1 MPRRER
7 SRRTARGFAHEARDL
22 AAIFALLALV
32 LTVAPVAPAHAAE
45 HSAAELQRLEDQGLR
60 QIIVARE
67 PGLSATARADVRAD
81 AGVAHVANMRVPDTE
96 VVRAEP
102 GRLVE
107 AIHALEAEP
116 GVRYAEPDA
125 EAHALV
131 DDPDANAL
139 VTDPMWPYLWA
150 LRNTG
155 QFGGTAGADIG
166 AQGAWALSTGAGQT
180 VAVVDTGAT
189 FTHPDL
195 QGAYATNAG
204 ETGTDALHHDK
215 AANGIDDDADG
226 YPDDARG
233 WDFLSCAAACEDDPS
248 PGPDNDPT
256 DGDTT
261 YNGHGTHV
269 TGTIAARSNG
279 IGIVGVAPSAKVLPL
294 RALGIAGSGPM
305 SGIANA
311 FALAGDLHIPIVNA
325 SLGGPDVQVVED
337 AIAMHPNT
345 LYVVAAGNARADDDA
360 TGNYPCSYPE
370 ANIICVGATDDD
382 DAPATF
388 SNYGATTVDLFAP
401 GVGVLSTV
409 PGANVY
415 EYYDGTSMATPHV
428 AATLALMRARNP
440 SLTAAQL
447 KAKLLASVRPVG
459 ALQGLSVT
467 GGRLDAAAA
476 VAAAAPD
483 PNDPDGDGIPTTSD
497 NCPDVA
503 NPGQVDSDGDGAG
516 NACDATP
523 YGPPAASPPP
533 ATSDP
538 GGVDPAP
545 VDPGAGDDDPTDTG
559 DDGTPAPAAGPVLRG
574 VRLATGTL
582 TARHPLTI
590 RFTLDRA
597 ATARITIRRRSGH
610 AYRTVATVSVRGGKG
625 ANRYVLRTRIGSR
638 TLRAGRYRVL
648 VQAVSERGRSTAR
661 TVGLT
666 VG

>member
-1 MPRRER
+1 
-7 SRRTARGFAHEARDL
+7 
-22 AAIFALLALV
+22 
-32 LTVAPVAPAHAAE
+32 
-45 HSAAELQRLEDQGLR
+45 
-60 QIIVARE
+60 
-67 PGLSATARADVRAD
+67 
-81 AGVAHVANMRVPDTE
+81 
-96 VVRAEP
+96 
-102 GRLVE
+102 
-107 AIHALEAEP
+107 
-116 GVRYAEPDA
+116 
-125 EAHALV
+125 
-131 DDPDANAL
+131 
-139 VTDPMWPYLWA
+139 
-150 LRNTG
+150 
-155 QFGGTAGADIG
+155 
-166 AQGAWALSTGAGQT
+166 
-180 VAVVDTGAT
+180 
-189 FTHPDL
+189 
-195 QGAYATNAG
+195 
-204 ETGTDALHHDK
+204 
-215 AANGIDDDADG
+215 
-226 YPDDARG
+226 
-233 WDFLSCAAACEDDPS
+233 
-248 PGPDNDPT
+248 
-256 DGDTT
+256 
-261 YNGHGTHV
+261 
-269 TGTIAARSNG
+269 
-279 IGIVGVAPSAKVLPL
+279 
-294 RALGIAGSGPM
+294 
-305 SGIANA
+305 
-311 FALAGDLHIPIVNA
+311 
-325 SLGGPDVQVVED
+325 
-337 AIAMHPNT
+337 
-345 LYVVAAGNARADDDA
+345 
-360 TGNYPCSYPE
+360 
-370 ANIICVGATDDD
+370 
-382 DAPATF
+382 
-388 SNYGATTVDLFAP
+388 
-401 GVGVLSTV
+401 
-409 PGANVY
+409 
-415 EYYDGTSMATPHV
+415 MATPHV

-533 ATSDP
+533 ATTDP

-590 RFTLDRA
+590 RFALDRA

>member
-45 HSAAELQRLEDQGLR
+45 HNAAELQRLEDQGLR
-60 QIIVARE
+60 QIVVARE
-67 PGLSATARADVRAD
+67 PGLSATARAEVRAD
-81 AGVAHVANMRVPDTE
+81 AGVAHVANLLVPDTE

-125 EAHALV
+125 EAHAFV
-131 DDPDANAL
+131 DDPEANAL
-139 VTDPMWPYLWA
+139 VTDPLWPYLWA

-155 QFGGTAGADIG
+155 QFAGGTPGADIG
-166 AQGAWALSTGAGQT
+166 VQGAWALSTGLGQT

-189 FTHPDL
+189 FSHPDL
-195 QGAYATNAG
+195 QGAYGTNPG
-204 ETGTDALHHDK
+204 ETGTDALGHDK
-215 AANGIDDDADG
+215 ATNHIDDDHDG
-226 YPDDARG
+226 YVDDARG
-233 WDFLSCAAACEDDPS
+233 WDFMDCAATCEDDPT

-311 FALAGDLHIPIVNA
+311 FALAGDLRIPIVNA

-337 AIAMHPNT
+337 AIAAHPNT
-345 LYVVAAGNARADDDA
+345 LYVVAAGNAGADDDNVP
-360 TGNYPCSYPE
+360 GNYPCSYPE
-370 ANIICVGATDDD
+370 ANIVCVGATDDT
-382 DAPATF
+382 DAPASF

-401 GVGVLSTV
+401 GVGILSTV
-409 PGANVY
+409 PGADAY
-415 EYYDGTSMATPHV
+415 DYYDGTSMATPHV

-447 KAKLLASVRPVG
+447 KARLLASVHPVG
-459 ALQGLSVT
+459 ALHGLSVT

-483 PNDPDGDGIPTTSD
+483 PNDPDGDGIPTASD

-516 NACDATP
+516 NECDATP
-523 YGPPAASPPP
+523 YGPPAIDAAGRRAATRDRP
-533 ATSDP
+533 APLWTVPRPAATTRPHRRGAGAGGGSGPAWRQADHGDADRAPSADDP
-538 GGVDPAP
+538 LHARSRGDRAHHDPAP
-545 VDPGAGDDDPTDTG
+545 LG
-559 DDGTPAPAAGPVLRG
+559 
-574 VRLATGTL
+574 
-582 TARHPLTI
+582 
-590 RFTLDRA
+590 
-597 ATARITIRRRSGH
+597 
-610 AYRTVATVSVRGGKG
+610 
-625 ANRYVLRTRIGSR
+625 
-638 TLRAGRYRVL
+638 
-648 VQAVSERGRSTAR
+648 
-661 TVGLT
+661 
-666 VG
+666 

>member
-32 LTVAPVAPAHAAE
+32 LTVAPVAPAHAAVPG
-45 HSAAELQRLEDQGLR
+45 AAELQRLEDQGLR
-60 QIIVARE
+60 QIVVARD
-67 PGLSATARADVRAD
+67 PGLSATARAEVRAD
-81 AGVAHVANMRVPDTE
+81 AGVAHVANLLVPDTE
-96 VVRAEP
+96 VVRADP

-125 EAHALV
+125 DAHAFV
-131 DDPDANAL
+131 DDPEADAL
-139 VTDPMWPYLWA
+139 VTDPMWPDLWA

-155 QFGGTAGADIG
+155 QFGGTPGADIG
-166 AQGAWALSTGAGQT
+166 VQGAWALSTGVGQT
-180 VAVVDTGAT
+180 LAVVDTGAT
-189 FTHPDL
+189 FSHPDL
-195 QGAYATNAG
+195 QGAYGTNPG
-204 ETGTDALHHDK
+204 ETGTDALGHDK
-215 AANGIDDDADG
+215 ATNHIDDDNDG
-226 YPDDARG
+226 KVDDARG
-233 WDFLSCAAACEDDPS
+233 WDFMDCDASCEDDPT

-269 TGTIAARSNG
+269 TGTIAARPNS

-294 RALGIAGSGPM
+294 RALGVAGSGPM

-325 SLGGPDVQVVED
+325 SLGGPAARVVED
-337 AIAMHPNT
+337 AIAAHPNT
-345 LYVVAAGNARADDDA
+345 LYVVAAGNGGADHLGDDDDVLA
-360 TGNYPCSYPE
+360 TANYPCSYPE
-370 ANIICVGATDDD
+370 ANIICVGATDDT
-382 DAPATF
+382 DARATF

-401 GVGVLSTV
+401 GVGILSTV
-409 PGANVY
+409 PGPDVY
-415 EYYDGTSMATPHV
+415 DYYDGTSMATPHV

-447 KAKLLASVRPVG
+447 KAKLLASVHPVG
-459 ALQGLSVT
+459 ALHGLSVT

-483 PNDPDGDGIPTTSD
+483 PNDPDGDGFPTAGD

-503 NPGQVDSDGDGAG
+503 NPDQGDADVDGVGDV
-516 NACDATP
+516 CDATP
-523 YGPPAASPPP
+523 YPAPVAPPTAAGVEAMGPPA
-533 ATSDP
+533 
-538 GGVDPAP
+538 
-545 VDPGAGDDDPTDTG
+545 GAGRG
-559 DDGTPAPAAGPVLRG
+559 NGANPVLRG
-574 VRLATGTL
+574 LRLATGTL

-597 ATARITIRRRSGH
+597 ATARVTIRRRGGGG
-610 AYRTVATVSVRGGKG
+610 YRTVATVRVHGSRGL
-625 ANRYVLRTRIGSR
+625 NRYVLRTRIGSR
-638 TLRAGRYRVL
+638 TLRAGRYRVRL
-648 VQAVSERGRSTAR
+648 QAVSGTGRSSTR

>member
-45 HSAAELQRLEDQGLR
+45 HNAAELQRLEDQGLR

-67 PGLSATARADVRAD
+67 PGLSAAARAEVRAD
-81 AGVAHVANMRVPDTE
+81 AGVAHVANMLVPDTE

-107 AIHALEAEP
+107 AIDALEAEP

-125 EAHALV
+125 DAHAFV

-139 VTDPMWPYLWA
+139 VTDPLWPYLWA
-150 LRNTG
+150 LHNTG
-155 QFGGTAGADIG
+155 TPGADIG
-166 AQGAWALSTGAGQT
+166 AQGAWALSTGVGQT
-180 VAVVDTGAT
+180 LAVVDTGAT
-189 FTHPDL
+189 FAHPDL
-195 QGAYATNAG
+195 QGAYGTNPG
-204 ETGTDALHHDK
+204 ETGTDALGHDK
-215 AANGIDDDADG
+215 ATNHIDDDHDG
-226 YPDDARG
+226 YVDDARG
-233 WDFLSCAAACEDDPS
+233 WDFMDCSSSCEDDPT
-248 PGPDNDPT
+248 PGPDNDPS

-261 YNGHGTHV
+261 FNGHGTHV
-269 TGTIAARSNG
+269 SGTIAARSNS

-325 SLGGPDVQVVED
+325 SLGGPDVEVVED

-345 LYVVAAGNARADDDA
+345 LYVVAAGNAAADDDGVP
-360 TGNYPCSYPE
+360 GNYPCSYPE
-370 ANIICVGATDDD
+370 ANIVCVGATDDT

-401 GVGVLSTV
+401 GVGILSTV
-409 PGANVY
+409 PGADVY
-415 EYYDGTSMATPHV
+415 DSYNGTSMATPHV

-447 KAKLLASVRPVG
+447 KAKLLANVHPVP
-459 ALQGLSVT
+459 ALHGLSVT

-483 PNDPDGDGIPTTSD
+483 PNDPDSDGIPTAGD
-497 NCPDVA
+497 NCPGVA
-503 NPGQVDSDGDGAG
+503 NPGQVDSDGDGVG

-523 YGPPAASPPP
+523 YGPPAETPPP
-533 ATSDP
+533 ATTP
-538 GGVDPAP
+538 PPAATRPAP
-545 VDPGAGDDDPTDTG
+545 VDPGTG
-559 DDGTPAPAAGPVLRG
+559 DADPAATGTTRAPASDPVLRA
-574 VRLATGTL
+574 VKVTTGTL

-590 RFTLDRA
+590 RFALDRA
-597 ATARITIRRRSGH
+597 ATARITIRRRSGD
-610 AYRTVATVSVRGGKG
+610 AYRTVATVRVHAGRG

-648 VQAVSERGRSTAR
+648 VQAVSGTGRSSTR

>member
-1 MPRRER
+1 MRGSPTSRTCSCPTRRC
-7 SRRTARGFAHEARDL
+7 
-22 AAIFALLALV
+22 
-32 LTVAPVAPAHAAE
+32 
-45 HSAAELQRLEDQGLR
+45 
-60 QIIVARE
+60 
-67 PGLSATARADVRAD
+67 
-81 AGVAHVANMRVPDTE
+81 
-96 VVRAEP
+96 VRAEP

-125 EAHALV
+125 EAHASV
-131 DDPDANAL
+131 DDPEANAL

-155 QFGGTAGADIG
+155 QFAAARRAPTSASRARGRCRP
-166 AQGAWALSTGAGQT
+166 ALGQT

-189 FTHPDL
+189 FSHPDL
-195 QGAYATNAG
+195 QGSYGTNPG
-204 ETGTDALHHDK
+204 ETGTDALGHDK
-215 AANGIDDDADG
+215 ATNHIDDDHDG
-226 YPDDARG
+226 YVDDARG
-233 WDFLSCAAACEDDPS
+233 WDFMDCAASCEDDPT
-248 PGPDNDPT
+248 PGPDDDPT

-279 IGIVGVAPSAKVLPL
+279 IGVVGVAPSAKVLPL

-305 SGIANA
+305 SGHRERVRPRRRPARPHRQREPRRS
-311 FALAGDLHIPIVNA
+311 GRP
-325 SLGGPDVQVVED
+325 GGRGRDRGAPEHAVRGRRGQR
-337 AIAMHPNT
+337 
-345 LYVVAAGNARADDDA
+345 GADDD
-360 TGNYPCSYPE
+360 TSCGNYPCSYPE
-370 ANIICVGATDDD
+370 ANIICVGATDDT
-382 DAPATF
+382 DAPASF

-401 GVGVLSTV
+401 GVGILSTV
-409 PGANVY
+409 PGPDAY
-415 EYYDGTSMATPHV
+415 DYYDGTSMATPHV

-447 KAKLLASVRPVG
+447 KARLLASVHPVA
-459 ALQGLSVT
+459 ALHGLSVT

-476 VAAAAPD
+476 VAAATPD
-483 PNDPDGDGIPTTSD
+483 PNDPDGDGIPTASD
-497 NCPDVA
+497 NCPNVA
-503 NPGQVDSDGDGAG
+503 NPGQVDSDGDGVG

-523 YGPPAASPPP
+523 YGPPAVTPPPP
-533 ATSDP
+533 APPTRARPTPRRTVRARRRRP
-538 GGVDPAP
+538 GRHRPDAAPAP
-545 VDPGAGDDDPTDTG
+545 VAD
-559 DDGTPAPAAGPVLRG
+559 PVLRG
-574 VRLATGTL
+574 VRLAVGTL

-597 ATARITIRRRSGH
+597 ATARITIRRRSGV
-610 AYRTVATVSVRGGKG
+610 AYRTVATVRVHGGRG

-648 VQAVSERGRSTAR
+648 VQAVSGSGRSSTR

>member
-67 PGLSATARADVRAD
+67 PGLSATARAEVRAD
-81 AGVAHVANMRVPDTE
+81 ARVAHVANLLVPDTE
-96 VVRAEP
+96 VVRADP

-125 EAHALV
+125 DAHAFV
-131 DDPDANAL
+131 DEPEADAL
-139 VTDPMWPYLWA
+139 VTDPMWPSLWA

-166 AQGAWALSTGAGQT
+166 AQAAWALSTGVGQT
-180 VAVVDTGAT
+180 LAVVDTGAT
-189 FTHPDL
+189 FSHPDL
-195 QGAYATNAG
+195 QGAYGTNPG
-204 ETGTDALHHDK
+204 ETGTDALGQDK
-215 AANGIDDDADG
+215 ATNHLDDDHDG
-226 YPDDARG
+226 YVDDARG
-233 WDFLSCAAACEDDPS
+233 WDFMNCDLSCEDDPT
-248 PGPDNDPT
+248 PGPDDDPT

-261 YNGHGTHV
+261 SNGHGTHV

-294 RALGIAGSGPM
+294 RALGIAGSGPL

-325 SLGGPDVQVVED
+325 SLGGPDAHVVED
-337 AIAMHPNT
+337 AIAAHPHT
-345 LYVVAAGNARADDDA
+345 LYVVAAGNGGLDHIGDNDDV
-360 TGNYPCSYPE
+360 TGSYPCSYPE
-370 ANIICVGATDDD
+370 ANIICVGATDDN
-382 DAPATF
+382 DAPASF

-401 GVGVLSTV
+401 GVGILSTV
-409 PGANVY
+409 PGPGY
-415 EYYDGTSMATPHV
+415 DYYDGTSMATPHV

-447 KAKLLASVRPVG
+447 KAKLLASVHPVG
-459 ALQGLSVT
+459 ALHGLSVT

-476 VAAAAPD
+476 VAAATPD
-483 PNDPDGDGIPTTSD
+483 PNDPDGDGIPTAHD
-497 NCPDVA
+497 NCPYSA
-503 NPGQVDSDGDGAG
+503 NPDQGDADVDGVGDV
-516 NACDATP
+516 CDAKP
-523 YGPPAASPPP
+523 S
-533 ATSDP
+533 
-538 GGVDPAP
+538 PAP
-545 VDPGAGDDDPTDTG
+545 V
-559 DDGTPAPAAGPVLRG
+559 APPSAAGVDAVGPDAGARMVTAADPVLRG

-597 ATARITIRRRSGH
+597 ATARIRIRRRAGGG
-610 AYRTVATVSVRGGKG
+610 YRTVATVRVHGARG

-648 VQAVSERGRSTAR
+648 VQAVSGSGRSSTR

>member
-45 HSAAELQRLEDQGLR
+45 HSGAELQRLEDQGLR
-60 QIIVARE
+60 QIVVARE
-67 PGLSATARADVRAD
+67 PGLSATARAEVRAD
-81 AGVAHVANMRVPDTE
+81 AGVAHVANLLVPDTE

-125 EAHALV
+125 DAHAFA
-131 DDPDANAL
+131 DDPEANAL
-139 VTDPMWPYLWA
+139 VTDPMWPDLWA

-155 QFGGTAGADIG
+155 QFGGTPGADIG
-166 AQGAWALSTGAGQT
+166 VQGAWALSTGVGQT
-180 VAVVDTGAT
+180 LAVVDTGAT
-189 FTHPDL
+189 FSHPDL
-195 QGAYATNAG
+195 QGAYGTNPG
-204 ETGTDALHHDK
+204 ETGTDALGHDK
-215 AANGIDDDADG
+215 ATNHIDDDNDG
-226 YPDDARG
+226 KVDDARG
-233 WDFLSCAAACEDDPS
+233 WDFMDCDASCEDDPT

-269 TGTIAARSNG
+269 TGTIAARANS

-294 RALGIAGSGPM
+294 RALGVAGSGPM

-325 SLGGPDVQVVED
+325 SLGGPAARVVED
-337 AIAMHPNT
+337 AIAAHPDT
-345 LYVVAAGNARADDDA
+345 LYVVAAGNGGADHIGDDDDVV

-370 ANIICVGATDDD
+370 ANIICVGATDDT
-382 DAPATF
+382 DARATF

-401 GVGVLSTV
+401 GVGILSTV
-409 PGANVY
+409 PGPDVY
-415 EYYDGTSMATPHV
+415 DYYDGTSMATPHV

-447 KAKLLASVRPVG
+447 KAKLLASVHPVG
-459 ALQGLSVT
+459 ALHGLSVT

-483 PNDPDGDGIPTTSD
+483 PNDPDGDGFPTAGD

-503 NPGQVDSDGDGAG
+503 NPDQGDADVDGVGDV
-516 NACDATP
+516 CDATP
-523 YGPPAASPPP
+523 YPAPVAPPTAAGVEAIGPPA
-533 ATSDP
+533 
-538 GGVDPAP
+538 
-545 VDPGAGDDDPTDTG
+545 GAGRVNG
-559 DDGTPAPAAGPVLRG
+559 ANPVLRG
-574 VRLATGTL
+574 LRLATGTL

-597 ATARITIRRRSGH
+597 ATARVTIRRRGDGGG
-610 AYRTVATVSVRGGKG
+610 YRTVATVRVHGSRGL
-625 ANRYVLRTRIGSR
+625 NRYVLRTRIGSR

-648 VQAVSERGRSTAR
+648 VQAISGNGRSRTR

>member
-1 MPRRER
+1 MSIRPSCKPRRER

-32 LTVAPVAPAHAAE
+32 LTVAPVAPAHAAVPG
-45 HSAAELQRLEDQGLR
+45 AAELQRLEDQGLR
-60 QIIVARE
+60 QIVVARD
-67 PGLSATARADVRAD
+67 PGLSATARAEVRAD
-81 AGVAHVANMRVPDTE
+81 AGVAHVANLLVPDTE
-96 VVRAEP
+96 VVRADP

-125 EAHALV
+125 DAHAFV
-131 DDPDANAL
+131 DDPEADAL
-139 VTDPMWPYLWA
+139 VTDPMWPDLWA

-155 QFGGTAGADIG
+155 QFGGTPGADIG
-166 AQGAWALSTGAGQT
+166 VQGAWALSTGAGQT
-180 VAVVDTGAT
+180 LAVVDTGAT
-189 FTHPDL
+189 FSHPDL
-195 QGAYATNAG
+195 QGAYGTNPG
-204 ETGTDALHHDK
+204 ETGTDALGHDK
-215 AANGIDDDADG
+215 ATNHIDDDNDG
-226 YPDDARG
+226 KVDDARG
-233 WDFLSCAAACEDDPS
+233 WDFMDCAASCEDDPT
-248 PGPDNDPT
+248 PGPDDDPT

-269 TGTIAARSNG
+269 TGTIAARPNS

-294 RALGIAGSGPM
+294 RALGVAGSGPM

-325 SLGGPDVQVVED
+325 SLGGPAARVVED
-337 AIAMHPNT
+337 AIAAHPDT
-345 LYVVAAGNARADDDA
+345 LYVVAAGNGGADHIGDDDDVV

-370 ANIICVGATDDD
+370 ANIICVGATDDT
-382 DAPATF
+382 DARATF

-401 GVGVLSTV
+401 GVGILSTV
-409 PGANVY
+409 PGPDVY
-415 EYYDGTSMATPHV
+415 DYYDGTSMATPHV

-447 KAKLLASVRPVG
+447 KAKLLASVHPVG
-459 ALQGLSVT
+459 ALHGLSVT

-483 PNDPDGDGIPTTSD
+483 PNDPDGDGYPTAGD

-503 NPGQVDSDGDGAG
+503 DPDQGDADVDGVGDV
-516 NACDATP
+516 CDATP
-523 YGPPAASPPP
+523 YPAPVAPPTAAGVEAMGPPA
-533 ATSDP
+533 
-538 GGVDPAP
+538 
-545 VDPGAGDDDPTDTG
+545 GAGRG
-559 DDGTPAPAAGPVLRG
+559 NGANPVLRG
-574 VRLATGTL
+574 LRLATGTL

-597 ATARITIRRRSGH
+597 ATARVTIRRRGGGG
-610 AYRTVATVSVRGGKG
+610 YRTVATVRVHGSRGL
-625 ANRYVLRTRIGSR
+625 NRYVLRTRIGSR

-648 VQAVSERGRSTAR
+648 VQAISGNGRSRTR